1 MPTPHPP
8 RPFYPPGGAPGESD
22 ESLAARLR
30 GRTEGEAT
38 QSVALLMARHW
49 QPTYDYA
56 AICLASSSNVASMVA
71 ATSFHYALDC
81 LIRGESGAALR
92 PRLLVTVRDTVNEW
106 SGEDRISG
114 VLPDLRKPAGG
125 RGMRAAQS
133 ITAENRKLAER
144 SFQALPPLAQCLLWH
159 TEVEA
164 EDISI
169 TGRSVGPGRRHR
181 VGRSGA
187 SHEQFRQGCV
197 RPPGNWR
204 RARNAASTTACSTSR
219 FVVGAPCCRMSD
231 SIWGSA
237 ATVGTRPSNSAISRA
252 AWGFCSPKRCWVA
265 RRHYLDA
272 RRGAGRRAAPG
283 MASSAPTGGGAEA
296 VARRRRGSRRPSGTG
311 GRPGSAGRHRL
322 LARIPAPG
330 RLAQD
335 SPRSTRRSCS
345 PGPARPR
352 RCCSSPC
359 SPSVCGPTAKVA
371 PTRRLQVDGAGGA
384 RPAGA
389 KPALAAFAR
398 PTDLQLNCPPA
409 DALSTTSPPTSASTS
424 RGGKA
429 ETGAEAELAVCSS
442 AWTQQWSYE
451 SDGLLRS
458 VADPALCLDS
468 HADDGVVALDRC
480 VTKSAARGGD
490 VRYDLTVRGELLSRS
505 REGLAV
511 TPVHRSGHRHRGQ
524 GPGRLRRAAVAT
536 TPPRPTRGRC
546 RSRGRRAPRP
556 GRSAGR
562 RPAGHDRG
570 AEHVAQ
576 RAADGRP
583 GQHVGDPLGVLGRT
597 RSVTVDDR
605 SSARPALPLTA
616 QLSSLVEG
624 LRM

>member
-8 RPFYPPGGAPGESD
+8 RPSYPPGGAPGESD

-133 ITAENRKLAER
+133 MTAENRKLAER
-144 SFQALPPLAQCLLWH
+144 SFHALPPLAQCLLWH

-164 EDISI
+164 EDISVPA
-169 TGRSVGPGRRHR
+169 GL
-181 VGRSGA
+181 SGLDVDTA
-187 SHEQFRQGCV
+187 SAALEQAREQFRQGCV
-197 RPPGNWR
+197 RAHRELAPSKECGFYNRLLDVPIR
-204 RARNAASTTACSTSR
+204 RGGALLPDVRQHLGECRHCRHAAEQLGYFEGGLGILLAEA
-219 FVVGAPCCRMSD
+219 VLG
-231 SIWGSA
+231 WG
-237 ATVGTRPSNSAISRA
+237 
-252 AWGFCSPKRCWVA
+252 A
-265 RRHYLDA
+265 RRYLDA
-272 RRGAGRRAAPG
+272 RPGRGRQAVRPEEGFAFGGGRAVAEGGVGTGGRVGAGGRL
-283 MASSAPTGGGAEA
+283 
-296 VARRRRGSRRPSGTG
+296 GTG

-322 LARIPAPG
+322 LAQIPAPG
-330 RLAQD
+330 RLAQIAQKHSKVLLTGAGTASAVLLVTVLTISLWSHGEGGAD
-335 SPRSTRRSCS
+335 PTAST
-345 PGPARPR
+345 GVG
-352 RCCSSPC
+352 SSHTV
-359 SPSVCGPTAKVA
+359 SPSPVA
-371 PTRRLQVDGAGGA
+371 PD
-384 RPAGA
+384 PS
-389 KPALAAFAR
+389 
-398 PTDLQLNCPPA
+398 A
-409 DALSTTSPPTSASTS
+409 DSSPPTSAGLPTSTEQTRLRNLAADLCLDI

-429 ETGAEAELAVCSS
+429 EAGAEAELAVCSS

-480 VTKSAARGGD
+480 VAKSAARGGD

-505 REGLAV
+505 RERLAV
-511 TPVHRSGHRHRGQ
+511 TPSSTDPNADIVVKDRDGSDAQRWRTDSASAEPGSLSMAGAGRAP
-524 GPGRLRRAAVAT
+524 GPPVSLAPAPPGPAAVA
-536 TPPRPTRGRC
+536 
-546 RSRGRRAPRP
+546 
-556 GRSAGR
+556 
-562 RPAGHDRG
+562 RG
-570 AEHVAQ
+570 APPE
-576 RAADGRP
+576 P
-583 GQHVGDPLGVLGRT
+583 P
-597 RSVTVDDR
+597 
-605 SSARPALPLTA
+605 P
-616 QLSSLVEG
+616 
-624 LRM
+624 